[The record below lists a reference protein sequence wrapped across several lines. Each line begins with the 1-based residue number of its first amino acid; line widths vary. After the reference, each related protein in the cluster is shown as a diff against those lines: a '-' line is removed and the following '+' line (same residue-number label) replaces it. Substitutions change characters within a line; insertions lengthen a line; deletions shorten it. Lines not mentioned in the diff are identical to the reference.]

1 MHVFPGRKVTASCML
16 FNSYL
21 FLFAFLPIA
30 LVGYQLAGRFHR
42 RAVVAWLG
50 LVSLAF
56 YAYWRPSLL
65 YILISSVALN
75 YLAAA
80 LISRQIPNNVGSR
93 IWLTIAI
100 LIDLGALGY
109 FKYLF
114 PSLNFLSQEFGSA
127 AYWPDVILP
136 IGISFFTFTQIAF
149 LVDLHQG
156 IAKQQDLSS
165 YFLFV
170 TFFPH
175 LIAGPILHHKEMMPQ
190 FQPDRRYQLHL
201 PDLAVG
207 FSWFVMG
214 LGKKVLLA
222 DSFSQVAD
230 PIFGAHQ
237 PLSPALASI
246 GALAYCFQLYFD
258 FSGYSDMA
266 LGLAR
271 MFSINFP
278 LNFNSPFKAQ
288 SIIEFWQR
296 WHMTLSQYI
305 MSYIYTPLQMRM
317 RARRQASGRG
327 VSRKDMAAPGA
338 FTSLVAL
345 PMMVTLFI
353 AGIWHGAG
361 LQFLVYGLLHG
372 FYLTVNHGWR
382 LRFHKRV
389 PQALPPP
396 FVRLAKQWSST
407 LLTFSCV
414 VVSFVVFRSTGMN
427 HAISILS
434 SIAGMHRDA
443 TFALPGS
450 LAPKLARIAVGFGIV
465 WCLPNTQ
472 QILSRFKP
480 SLQESA
486 WETSSV
492 PHQLLWSPSIGW
504 AAAFGSLFL
513 LTLWNMQDPST
524 FLYFQF

>member
-1 MHVFPGRKVTASCML
+1 ML

-30 LVGYQLAGRFHR
+30 LIGYQVAGMFHR

-50 LVSLAF
+50 VLSLAF
-56 YAYWRPSLL
+56 YAYWRPALL
-65 YILISSVALN
+65 YILISSIAVN

-80 LISRQIPNNVGSR
+80 LISRRIRNNIRPRV
-93 IWLTIAI
+93 WLTSAI
-100 LIDLGALGY
+100 LIDLGALAY

-114 PSLNFLSQEFGSA
+114 PSLNFMSHAFGSA
-127 AYWPDVILP
+127 THWPDVVLP

-165 YFLFV
+165 YVLFV

-190 FQPDRRYQLHL
+190 FGPDRRYQLHL

-207 FSWFVMG
+207 FTWFLMG

-222 DSFSQVAD
+222 DSFAQVAD

-237 PLSPALASI
+237 PLRPIIASI
-246 GALAYCFQLYFD
+246 GALTYCFQLYFD

-271 MFSINFP
+271 MFSVNFP
-278 LNFNSPFKAQ
+278 LNFNSPLKAE
-288 SIIEFWQR
+288 SIIDFWQR
-296 WHMTLSQYI
+296 WHMTLSRYI
-305 MSYIYTPLQMRM
+305 TSYIYTPLQLKV
-317 RARRQASGRG
+317 RAHRQVRGKG

-338 FTSLVAL
+338 FLSLVAF
-345 PMMVTLFI
+345 PMMTTMFI
-353 AGIWHGAG
+353 TGIWHGAG
-361 LQFLVYGLLHG
+361 LQFVAYGVLHG
-372 FYLTVNHGWR
+372 SYLTVNHAWR
-382 LRFHKRV
+382 LWFHKRIPDPNPRPLLRHV
-389 PQALPPP
+389 K
-396 FVRLAKQWSST
+396 RLFST
-407 LLTFSCV
+407 LLTFACV
-414 VVSFVVFRSTGMN
+414 VVSFVVFRSNGMS

-434 SIAGMHRDA
+434 SIAGMHRNA

-450 LAPKLARIAVGFGIV
+450 LAPKMARIMVGFSIV
-465 WCLPNTQ
+465 WFLPNTQ
-472 QILSRFKP
+472 QILGRFKP
-480 SLQESA
+480 SFQESA
-486 WETSSV
+486 WETPPTYGRLIWV
-492 PHQLLWSPSIGW
+492 PNLGW

-513 LTLWNMQDPST
+513 LALWNMQDPST